1 MYSDVAYQPVNQ
13 NDSIAIQS
21 SSRAPDCMNEGLDLE
36 AQTKE
41 FLIERV
47 LVLERQLKIRNSDC
61 SRLLL
66 DRHEL
71 QQRRQEQNRP
81 PGSAERMRA
90 LEREVEDLR
99 RRNHELSELVRELQQ
114 QQQHHQ
120 QGKSSDPLYPA
131 SQPRYSPVQ
140 GQGVGSR
147 PSTPQKLGS
156 RVTIF
161 NTEMG
166 PQVVYDSGVYLDAPM
181 DNSYVSSPGGEYRRG
196 GAGGGYQSTPSGMR
210 GGGRNEEA
218 DLQARLRNM

>member
-1 MYSDVAYQPVNQ
+1 MYSDTAYQAQQSDP
-13 NDSIAIQS
+13 IAIQS

-71 QQRRQEQNRP
+71 LQRRQEQSRAP
-81 PGSAERMRA
+81 ESMERMMT

-99 RRNHELSELVRELQQ
+99 RRNHELSDLVRELQQ
-114 QQQHHQ
+114 QQQ
-120 QGKSSDPLYPA
+120 GRPADPQYPA

-140 GQGVGSR
+140 GQGASSR

-181 DNSYVSSPGGEYRRG
+181 DTSYVSSPGADHRRG
-196 GAGGGYQSTPSGMR
+196 AGVGGGYQSTPSGMR
-210 GGGRNEEA
+210 GGGRSEEA